1 MSSLLLSPFIM
12 MQMYLAQEKETST
25 DQRPEPS
32 PAPVPEET
40 LPSSPVMEPEQP
52 IQDVPATPVLDLNED
67 QPHDEQD
74 V

>member
-40 LPSSPVMEPEQP
+40 LPSSPFMEPEQP
-52 IQDVPATPVLDLNED
+52 IQESSTAPALDLNED
-67 QPHDEQD
+67 
-74 V
+74 